1 MRPRPNKHDT
11 RDDRAW
17 FHNRPGVDFRV
28 RWGAESLLWAIRR
41 RRAERRGITDVLLRT
56 VLDCPPETGTKDVIE
71 AAWWGATFPYL
82 TPEDRKMIAQEAQK
96 RVKTAAKRS
105 RAAPPKGVIDMKTEM
120 ERKAIRAARRALY
133 DGLIGL
139 GIEGAFDACTAA
151 QIDGLIEASWDAL
164 RASMQQQSAAG
175 EIPI

>member
-1 MRPRPNKHDT
+1 
-11 RDDRAW
+11 
-17 FHNRPGVDFRV
+17 
-28 RWGAESLLWAIRR
+28 
-41 RRAERRGITDVLLRT
+41 
-56 VLDCPPETGTKDVIE
+56 VIE

-105 RAAPPKGVIDMKTEM
+105 RAAPPKGVIDMKTGM

-151 QIDGLIEASWDAL
+151 QIDGLRCPTGIARSQAIWDAL